1 MIDIIYSYYN
11 QYNTLSTQ
19 VQLLNSYSKETKNTV
34 NLIYVDDNSTQTAKQ
49 YLEKL
54 KLTYSLYYITE
65 NVGWNNGGAKN
76 LGIYNSKSDWKVVL
90 DIDMFLTDNL
100 LQEIFLYPKKENCVY
115 KFLTNKIESTKPTI
129 YKTYPGALMIH
140 KNAVEKIGYFDED
153 FCGNYGCEDK
163 AYFAKARHYNFKT
176 VKLRTENKLIFL
188 DGLPRKKSPEPI
200 NVKLFDSKNKNKEWS
215 TDILRFKWKKI
226 I

>member
-100 LQEIFLYPKKENCVY
+100 LQEIFLYPKKTTPN
-115 KFLTNKIESTKPTI
+115 TI
-129 YKTYPGALMIH
+129 
-140 KNAVEKIGYFDED
+140 
-153 FCGNYGCEDK
+153 
-163 AYFAKARHYNFKT
+163 
-176 VKLRTENKLIFL
+176 
-188 DGLPRKKSPEPI
+188 PRKRP
-200 NVKLFDSKNKNKEWS
+200 
-215 TDILRFKWKKI
+215 
-226 I
+226 